1 MKIRLVLALAG
12 MAIGFTGP
20 ALAQQNAAGVDPAI
34 IQQLENT
41 ISAKYNEAVDK
52 HDAAA
57 VAALYTEDACYV
69 DPFAGFIYGRKAI
82 EKYLEDVFASWK
94 PTNHKSHRDPNS
106 FRMLGSA
113 ITSGGSWSET
123 GQGQNGEA
131 IPIKG
136 YWSEINVREG
146 DTWKICQ
153 LSGIITPA
161 PAPAQTK

>member
-20 ALAQQNAAGVDPAI
+20 ALAQQNTAGVDPAI

-41 ISAKYNEAVDK
+41 ISAKYNEAIDK

-57 VAALYTEDACYV
+57 IAALYTEDAV
-69 DPFAGFIYGRKAI
+69 FVTDTGPLYGRKAI
-82 EKYLEDVFASWK
+82 EKWNADVFASWK

-113 ITSGGSWSET
+113 ITSAGLWSET

-131 IPIKG
+131 MPIKG

-153 LSGIITPA
+153 LSWNITPA

>member
-1 MKIRLVLALAG
+1 MKLTSLIALAG
-12 MAIGFTGP
+12 MAIGFTSP

-57 VAALYTEDACYV
+57 IAALYTEDAFFLTATG
-69 DPFAGFIYGRKAI
+69 PLYGQKAI
-82 EKYLEDVFASWK
+82 EKFYENVFASWN
-94 PTNHKSHRDPNS
+94 PTNHNSHRDPNS

-113 ITSGGSWSET
+113 ITSTGLWSET
-123 GQGQNGEA
+123 GHGQNGEA

-161 PAPAQTK
+161 PSPAQTK

>member
-1 MKIRLVLALAG
+1 MKIRLVLAIAG

-57 VAALYTEDACYV
+57 IAALYTEDAV
-69 DPFAGFIYGRKAI
+69 FLTATGPLYGQKAI
-82 EKYLEDVFASWK
+82 EKFYEDIFASWK

-113 ITSGGSWSET
+113 ITSAGLWSET

>member
-1 MKIRLVLALAG
+1 MRLVLALAG

-41 ISAKYNEAVDK
+41 ISAKWNEAYNK

-57 VAALYTEDACYV
+57 IAALYTEAAV
-69 DPFAGFIYGRKAI
+69 FLTTTGPLYGQKAI
-82 EKYLEDVFASWK
+82 EKFFEDVFASWK

-113 ITSGGSWSET
+113 ITSAGSWSET